1 MPVASIDHGDDTIE
15 QVERVQ
21 MILGRARNITIEP
34 DGINLVK
41 DDKRRAHDGIEYQ
54 LVRNHGAT
62 E

>member
-15 QVERVQ
+15 QVERAQ
-21 MILGRARNITIEP
+21 MILGRARNITIEL

-41 DDKRRAHDGIEYQ
+41 DDKRRARDGIAYQ
-54 LVRNHGAT
+54 LVRNHGET